1 MRALNL
7 KFKLSEEDLLELQ
20 KKALMGK
27 PVSFDEARRFFWLND
42 EQALKSLFNMARNA
56 ANRHQ
61 GKRINFY
68 YTSKYFPSVSIT
80 GVYCALNCKHC
91 QKKLLKGLIPAT
103 TPKKF
108 IEICKKLMGLGA
120 KGILISGGCLMNGN
134 LPIDKFSDAI
144 VEVKKKTNLI
154 LIAHTGLLDFN
165 EAKKLVDAGLD
176 GAAVDIVGSSQT
188 TKAIYGI
195 EISPENYAYTLKA
208 LERAKIPIISP
219 HVCVG
224 LHFGE
229 LKGELESL
237 RIISR
242 VKPTTIVII
251 ALMPL
256 RDTPLENVKPSPTDV
271 AKVIAITKL
280 MFPDVPLTLG
290 CARSKGTDRELI
302 DELAIRAGITNIAI
316 PTKRAIE
323 TALSLK
329 MEIQCYSAC
338 CAVPPLPSLRIPLSE
353 IYGAELEGR

>member
-1 MRALNL
+1 MD
-7 KFKLSEEDLLELQ
+7 E
-20 KKALMGK
+20 
-27 PVSFDEARRFFWLND
+27 PISFDEAKRLFRLND
-42 EQALKSLFNMARNA
+42 EQTLESLFSVARSV
-56 ANRHQ
+56 ANRHH
-61 GKRINFY
+61 GRRINFFC
-68 YTSKYFPSVSIT
+68 TSKYFPSISIT
-80 GVYCALNCKHC
+80 GIYCALNCKHC

-103 TPKKF
+103 SPKRFVK
-108 IEICKKLMGLGA
+108 ICEKLASLGA
-120 KGILISGGCLMNGN
+120 KGVLISGGYLMNGK
-134 LPIDKFSDAI
+134 LPVDKFSDAI
-144 VEVKKKTNLI
+144 VKVKKKTSLI

-176 GAAVDIVGSSQT
+176 GAAVDIVGSRQT

-195 EISPENYAYTLKA
+195 EIKPKKYVCTLKA
-208 LERAKIPIISP
+208 LERAKTPIISP

-242 VKPTTIVII
+242 IKPTTIVII

-256 RDTPLENVKPSPTDV
+256 RGTPLENVKTSPTDV
-271 AKVIAITKL
+271 AKVIAIAKL

-323 TALSLK
+323 TAHSLK
-329 MEIQCYSAC
+329 MENEYYSAC

-353 IYGAELEGR
+353 VYG

>member
-1 MRALNL
+1 VG
-7 KFKLSEEDLLELQ
+7 E
-20 KKALMGK
+20 
-27 PVSFDEARRFFWLND
+27 PISFDEAKRLFQLND
-42 EQALKSLFNMARNA
+42 EQTLESLFNVTRNVA
-56 ANRHQ
+56 DKHH

-80 GVYCALNCKHC
+80 GTRCALNCKHC
-91 QKKLLKGLIPAT
+91 QKKLLKGLIPAV
-103 TPKKF
+103 TPKRFVK
-108 IEICKKLMGLGA
+108 ICERLASLGA
-120 KGILISGGCLMNGN
+120 KGALISGGYSMNGK
-134 LPIDKFSDAI
+134 LPIDKFLDAI
-144 VEVKKKTNLI
+144 AEVKEKTSLI
-154 LIAHTGLLDFN
+154 LIAHTGLLDFD

-176 GAAVDIVGSSQT
+176 GAAVDIVGSSRT

-195 EISPENYAYTLKA
+195 EINPENYAYTLENLEKA
-208 LERAKIPIISP
+208 KTPIISP

-229 LKGELESL
+229 LRSELESL

-256 RDTPLENVKPSPTDV
+256 RGTPLENVKPSATDV
-271 AKVIAITKL
+271 AKVIAIAKL
-280 MFPDVPLTLG
+280 MFPDVPVSLG

-302 DELAIRAGITNIAI
+302 DELAIQAGVTNIAI

-338 CAVPPLPSLRIPLSE
+338 CAVPPLSTLRIPLSE
-353 IYGAELEGR
+353 IYGAELGGALT

>member
-1 MRALNL
+1 M
-7 KFKLSEEDLLELQ
+7 SEEHSLELER
-20 KKALMGK
+20 KAFIGE
-27 PVSFDEARRFFWLND
+27 PISFDEAKRFFRLND
-42 EQALKSLFNMARNA
+42 EQALESLFNVARNV
-56 ANRHQ
+56 ANKHH
-61 GKRINFY
+61 GKHINFY

-80 GVYCALNCKHC
+80 GIYCALNCKHC
-91 QKKLLKGLIPAT
+91 QRKLLKGLIPAT
-103 TPKKF
+103 TPKRFVK
-108 IEICKKLMGLGA
+108 ICEMLASLGA
-120 KGILISGGCLMNGN
+120 KGVLISGGYLMNGK

-144 VEVKKKTNLI
+144 AEVKKKTSLI

-195 EISPENYAYTLKA
+195 EIKPKKYAYTLKA
-208 LERAKIPIISP
+208 LERAKAPIISP

-229 LKGELESL
+229 LKSELESL

-256 RDTPLENVKPSPTDV
+256 RGTPMENVKPSPTDV
-271 AKVIAITKL
+271 AKVIAIAKL
-280 MFPDVPLTLG
+280 MFPDVPITLG

-323 TALSLK
+323 AALSLK

-353 IYGAELEGR
+353 IYG